1 MKMQAHKM
9 MDSGVRALAGGCC
22 GLVLAWAC
30 TTGVV
35 AAPAR
40 GASPVTGVVTQ
51 VLDGQTVLVQPAAR
65 GAAALKVQLQ
75 GVDAP
80 EPCQSGAAQAKDA
93 LAQRVER
100 KTVQVTLAS
109 SSGDSAG
116 VVRGKLSLKGQDV
129 GAALV
134 REGWVWRE
142 GKHYTQEERQAM
154 ADKRGVHAAKK
165 AMSPVEFR
173 RRYGPCHAF
182 APGGARAPQSAAS
195 RSEPEWLD
203 PPTEDRINNGSSLSY

>member
-1 MKMQAHKM
+1 MRAHKM
-9 MDSGVRALAGGCC
+9 MNSGVRALAGGCC
-22 GLVLAWAC
+22 GLVLTWASPA
-30 TTGVV
+30 GV
-35 AAPAR
+35 AAPVR
-40 GASPVTGVVTQ
+40 GASPVTGVVTH
-51 VLDGQTVLVQPAAR
+51 VLDGQPVLVQPAAR

-93 LAQRVER
+93 LTQRVER
-100 KTVQVTLAS
+100 KTVQVMLAS

-116 VVRGKLSLKGQDV
+116 MVRGKLSLKGQDV

-142 GKHYTQEERQAM
+142 GPHYTQEERQAV

-165 AMSPVEFR
+165 AMSPAEFR

-182 APGGARAPQSAAS
+182 APGGAREPQSAAS

>member
-1 MKMQAHKM
+1 MQAHKM
-9 MDSGVRALAGGCC
+9 MNSGVRALAGGCC
-22 GLVLAWAC
+22 GLALMWAC
-30 TTGVV
+30 TVVV

-40 GASPVTGVVTQ
+40 GPSAIVGVVTQ
-51 VLDGQTVLVQPAAR
+51 VLDGQTVLIQPVER
-65 GAAALKVQLQ
+65 GAAALKVQLE

-109 SSGDSAG
+109 SAGDSAG
-116 VVRGKLSLKGQDV
+116 TVRGKLSLKGQDV
-129 GAALV
+129 GAVLV
-134 REGWVWRE
+134 REGWVWHE

-154 ADKRGVHAAKK
+154 ADKRGVHAVKK
-165 AMSPVEFR
+165 AMSPAEFR

-195 RSEPEWLD
+195 RSEPVWLD
-203 PPTEDRINNGSSLSY
+203 PPTEERINNGSSLSY